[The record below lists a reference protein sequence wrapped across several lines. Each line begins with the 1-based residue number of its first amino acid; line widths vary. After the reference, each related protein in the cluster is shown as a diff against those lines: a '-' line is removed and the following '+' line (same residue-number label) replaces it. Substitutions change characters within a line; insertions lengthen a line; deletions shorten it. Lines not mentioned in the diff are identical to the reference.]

1 MDFKDVLCLFFY
13 LILLYSIVQKLKSEW
28 ALFLTTDLHGFS
40 QIFALI
46 FLYLFCIQLIRN

>member
-46 FLYLFCIQLIRN
+46 FLYLFCIQLITN

>member
-28 ALFLTTDLHGFS
+28 ALFLTTDLHR
-40 QIFALI
+40 
-46 FLYLFCIQLIRN
+46 YLR